1 MAAKI
6 LILEDDESIRSMLV
20 VNFKNIILQ
29 YINVQRERS
38 SFRCTNPSRY

>member
-29 YINVQRERS
+29 YINVQRRGS